1 MILDGEMS
9 YTEVVRL
16 VEMIDFDIKIIS
28 IRGRMQKLEPAF
40 ELIFHPGLFV
50 TMKRTLKVQPV

>member
-16 VEMIDFDIKIIS
+16 VEMVDFDIKIVP
-28 IRGRMQKLEPAF
+28 IRVCMQKLELSECSP
-40 ELIFHPGLFV
+40 V
-50 TMKRTLKVQPV
+50 TRQDVARPTRHRSDG

>member
-1 MILDGEMS
+1 MS

-16 VEMIDFDIKIIS
+16 VETIDFDIKIVS